1 MIIFFGFIVY
11 FAFGKYGKIRLGSD
25 DSRPE
30 YSNMTWFGLLFGCGM
45 GVGLVFWGVAEP
57 LTYYLNPPDGIEA
70 ASQAS
75 ANFAFEN
82 FFMHWG
88 ILPWANYAVIGLALA
103 YFKPWAVINQ
113 GIGGGHDKK
122 FHRGDIVLGEKVIP
136 IGAVAYAF
144 SEEGAGMDAK
154 GFSLL
159 PVEIFYRETGKTK
172 KVTEYPCDERLLK
185 AAEQVKTKYH
195 IGRGVIGS
203 GDEWNSQIDRI
214 TLLRERYHTAV
225 EDMESGA
232 TAQLCL
238 SYGVPFLGVRI
249 LSNSIVNG
257 EKFDEAVG
265 IDGQKF
271 VLSLV
276 DQMREYM

>member
-1 MIIFFGFIVY
+1 MSNYDFTKQTSLLIQGAMDTETAYLIERLEEHACVTIGNWKFHTGFLGTKREPVIISKTFQ
-11 FAFGKYGKIRLGSD
+11 
-25 DSRPE
+25 
-30 YSNMTWFGLLFGCGM
+30 GM
-45 GVGLVFWGVAEP
+45 V
-57 LTYYLNPPDGIEA
+57 NA
-70 ASQAS
+70 AAATS
-75 ANFAFEN
+75 
-82 FFMHWG
+82 
-88 ILPWANYAVIGLALA
+88 LALA
-103 YFKPWAVINQ
+103 YFHPWAVVNQ

-122 FHRGDIVLGEKVIP
+122 FHRGDIVLGEKIVP

-144 SEEGAGMDAK
+144 SEEGAGIDGK

-159 PVEIFYRETGKTK
+159 PVEIFCRETGKTK
-172 KVTEYPCDERLLK
+172 KVTEYPCDEKLLK

-195 IGRGVIGS
+195 TGRGVIGS

-214 TLLRERYHTAV
+214 ALLRERYQTVV
-225 EDMESGA
+225 EDMESA
-232 TAQLCL
+232 AAAQLCL

-271 VLSLV
+271 MLSLV